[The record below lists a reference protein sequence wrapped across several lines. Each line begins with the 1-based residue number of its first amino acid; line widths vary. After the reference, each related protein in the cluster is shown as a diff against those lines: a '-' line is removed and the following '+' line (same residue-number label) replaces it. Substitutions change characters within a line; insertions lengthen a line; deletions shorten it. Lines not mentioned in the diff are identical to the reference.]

1 MKITE
6 KQAKMI
12 LVIFDAY
19 DMPLSKEVK
28 LFSLLILNAFPDLKL
43 KSNWNSIYTKTT
55 GKKSIDLMLLKDQA
69 QLILE
74 IFSNFD
80 LGLTDSQKLFCLL
93 ILNAFPDLRN
103 VDSYILWDVFE
114 TQ

>member
-43 KSNWNSIYTKTT
+43 KSNRNSIYT
-55 GKKSIDLMLLKDQA
+55 IDLMLLKDQA